1 MSTQNRGPLS
11 GITVVDLSR
20 ILAGP
25 YCTFLMAEMGARVIK
40 VEPPKGGDDA
50 RAYGPFVNGKSTY
63 FASVNRGKESIAL
76 DLKSDGDRA
85 IFEKLLAKADVVVEN
100 FRPGTMEKLGFGWD
114 TLHQKFPKL
123 IYASASGF
131 GHTGPNSKD
140 PAYDMVMQGMGGIM
154 SITGNEGQPPA
165 ASACRSATWAPAST
179 PRSRST
185 PRCLHREKTGES
197 TKVDIAMFDCQ
208 LALLENAIMRY
219 TVEGEIPGPLG
230 ARHPTITPFQAF
242 KTKDGAMIIA
252 AGNDSLFVK
261 MCDALGLAGLTA
273 APTTRPTRCGRST
286 TSSSST
292 RSNRCSRA
300 HHRALDRAARQGRRA
315 VRADQQRRAGDRP
328 SAGRRAQHAGRGAR
342 RQRRHAEA
350 RRQSPEDV
358 GLRRSQDPARRPRPR
373 RRPRRHPV
381 VRRRLT
387 GADAGPPDWPG
398 WQSCWPAW
406 CWPCWCSAPAP
417 TSRCEAPCRAYAG
430 HSRSRG

>member
-11 GITVVDLSR
+11 GVTIVDLSR

-76 DLKSDGDRA
+76 DLKNDGDRA

-114 TLHQKFPKL
+114 KLHKKFPKL

-131 GHTGPNSKD
+131 GHSGPNSKD

-154 SITGNEGQPPA
+154 SITGNEGQPPSRVGMSIGDMGAGLYTAVAVNA
-165 ASACRSATWAPAST
+165 AL
-179 PRSRST
+179 
-185 PRCLHREKTGES
+185 LHREKTGES

-230 ARHPTITPFQAF
+230 ARHPTIVPFQAF
-242 KTKDGAMIIA
+242 KTKDGSMIIA
-252 AGNDSLFVK
+252 AGNDNLFVK
-261 MCDALGLAGLTA
+261 TCDALGLAGLTSSPDYKTNALRLKHHHQLERAIESVLKGNTTAHWIELLGKAGVPCGPINNVEQAISHPQVAARNMLVEVPDGSGGTLKLAGNPLKMSAFADPKTRRA
-273 APTTRPTRCGRST
+273 APDLD
-286 TSSSST
+286 
-292 RSNRCSRA
+292 A
-300 HHRALDRAARQGRRA
+300 DRAAIL
-315 VRADQQRRAGDRP
+315 
-328 SAGRRAQHAGRGAR
+328 SY
-342 RQRRHAEA
+342 
-350 RRQSPEDV
+350 V
-358 GLRRSQDPARRPRPR
+358 GS
-373 RRPRRHPV
+373 
-381 VRRRLT
+381 
-387 GADAGPPDWPG
+387 
-398 WQSCWPAW
+398 
-406 CWPCWCSAPAP
+406 
-417 TSRCEAPCRAYAG
+417 
-430 HSRSRG
+430 

>member
-1 MSTQNRGPLS
+1 MSTQHRGPLS
-11 GITVVDLSR
+11 GVTVIDLSR

-25 YCTFLMAEMGARVIK
+25 YCTFLMAELGARVIK

-114 TLHQKFPKL
+114 TLHKKFPKL

-154 SITGNEGQPPA
+154 SITGNEGQPPSRVGMSIGDMGAGLYTAVAVNA
-165 ASACRSATWAPAST
+165 AL
-179 PRSRST
+179 
-185 PRCLHREKTGES
+185 LHREKTGES

-242 KTKDGAMIIA
+242 KTKDGSMIIA

-261 MCDALGLAGLTA
+261 TCDALGLAGLTSSPDYKTNALRLKHHKELEHAIESVLKGNTTAHWIEVLGKAGVPCGPINNVEQALAHPQVAARNMLVEVPDGSGGMLKLAGNPLKMSAFADPKTRRA
-273 APTTRPTRCGRST
+273 APDLD
-286 TSSSST
+286 
-292 RSNRCSRA
+292 A
-300 HHRALDRAARQGRRA
+300 DRAAILRY
-315 VRADQQRRAGDRP
+315 
-328 SAGRRAQHAGRGAR
+328 
-342 RQRRHAEA
+342 
-350 RRQSPEDV
+350 V
-358 GLRRSQDPARRPRPR
+358 G
-373 RRPRRHPV
+373 
-381 VRRRLT
+381 
-387 GADAGPPDWPG
+387 G
-398 WQSCWPAW
+398 
-406 CWPCWCSAPAP
+406 
-417 TSRCEAPCRAYAG
+417 
-430 HSRSRG
+430 